1 MANSDKNIL
10 ITPQIGAG
18 TGTYPEIAFT
28 GSGNNPIRLRVL
40 DDNTVEFKIS
50 ENLVDYDAAIE
61 FMNSHVN
68 KMKKNQGD
76 NKLTEPYNSKS
87 APKMTTSEMGDL
99 VWG

>member
-40 DDNTVEFKIS
+40 DDNTVEFKGS
-50 ENLVDYDAAIE
+50 SGQL
-61 FMNSHVN
+61 FSVN
-68 KMKKNQGD
+68 N
-76 NKLTEPYNSKS
+76 
-87 APKMTTSEMGDL
+87 TTTGTIF
-99 VWG
+99 